1 MNSPQSASPLPL
13 SALLAMAMTGF
24 IGIMTETLPAGLLP
38 QIAAGLNVSQAMAGQ
53 LITLYAA
60 GSLMAVIPLAAMTRG
75 WNRRTA
81 LLTAILGFLVFN
93 TLTTFSTNYLVT
105 LFARWMA
112 GAAAGLAWGLLA
124 GYARRMV
131 PVHQQGRALSVA
143 MLGAPVALSVGVP
156 LGTWMGTLLGWRMA
170 FGVMSAV
177 TLLLVVWVM
186 RKVPD
191 YPGQAAGQRQSLRH
205 VIMMPGVRSILAVIL
220 LWMLTHNLLYTYIV
234 PFLTLSGL
242 AERADQI
249 LLVFGIGALAG
260 IAFTGLQV
268 DKRLRKTLLA
278 SLTLFAL
285 ISLGLA
291 LDGHSPLMVT
301 LCVAIWGLT
310 FGGAATLLQTAIADA
325 TGEQGD
331 MAQSLVVVSWNL
343 AIAGGGLSGGIL
355 LNTAGVGIFPW
366 TMLVLLLAAL
376 IIAWCAKRHGFK
388 PGARY
393 AENPKDPV
401 AEGQDQSFASSD
413 AGIIS

>member
-278 SLTLFAL
+278 SLALFAL

-331 MAQSLVVVSWNL
+331 IAQSLVVVSWNL

-401 AEGQDQSFASSD
+401 AEGQDQSFASSERV
-413 AGIIS
+413 

>member
-366 TMLVLLLAAL
+366 TMLVLLLLLAAL

-401 AEGQDQSFASSD
+401 AEGQDQSFASSERV
-413 AGIIS
+413 

>member
-24 IGIMTETLPAGLLP
+24 VGIMTETLPAGLLP

-278 SLTLFAL
+278 SLALFAL

-366 TMLVLLLAAL
+366 TMLALLLAAL

-401 AEGQDQSFASSD
+401 AEGQDQSFASSERV
-413 AGIIS
+413 

>member
-220 LWMLTHNLLYTYIV
+220 LWLLTHNLLYTYIV

-401 AEGQDQSFASSD
+401 AEGQDQSFASSERV
-413 AGIIS
+413 

>member
-177 TLLLVVWVM
+177 TLLLVGWVM

-278 SLTLFAL
+278 SLTLFTL

-401 AEGQDQSFASSD
+401 AEGQDQSFASSERV
-413 AGIIS
+413 

>member
-401 AEGQDQSFASSD
+401 AEGQDQSFASSERV
-413 AGIIS
+413 

>member
-191 YPGQAAGQRQSLRH
+191 YPGQAAGQRQSLRR

-278 SLTLFAL
+278 SLALFAL

-376 IIAWCAKRHGFK
+376 IIAWCAKHHGFK

-401 AEGQDQSFASSD
+401 AEGQDQSFASSERV
-413 AGIIS
+413 

>member
-220 LWMLTHNLLYTYIV
+220 LWMLTHNLL
-234 PFLTLSGL
+234 
-242 AERADQI
+242 
-249 LLVFGIGALAG
+249 
-260 IAFTGLQV
+260 
-268 DKRLRKTLLA
+268 
-278 SLTLFAL
+278 
-285 ISLGLA
+285 
-291 LDGHSPLMVT
+291 
-301 LCVAIWGLT
+301 
-310 FGGAATLLQTAIADA
+310 
-325 TGEQGD
+325 
-331 MAQSLVVVSWNL
+331 
-343 AIAGGGLSGGIL
+343 
-355 LNTAGVGIFPW
+355 
-366 TMLVLLLAAL
+366 
-376 IIAWCAKRHGFK
+376 
-388 PGARY
+388 
-393 AENPKDPV
+393 
-401 AEGQDQSFASSD
+401 
-413 AGIIS
+413 

>member
-278 SLTLFAL
+278 SLALFAL

-355 LNTAGVGIFPW
+355 LNTAGVDIFPW

-401 AEGQDQSFASSD
+401 AEGQDQSFASSERV
-413 AGIIS
+413 

>member
-1 MNSPQSASPLPL
+1 MNSTALKSPLPL

-38 QIAAGLNVSQAMAGQ
+38 QISAGLDISQAMAGQ

-93 TLTTFSTNYLVT
+93 TITTISTNFMLT

-143 MLGAPVALSVGVP
+143 MLGAPVALSIGVP
-156 LGTWMGTLLGWRMA
+156 LGTWMGTLLGWRTA
-170 FGVMSAV
+170 FGVMSAL

-191 YPGQAAGQRQSLRH
+191 YPGQAAGEQQSLRH

-234 PFLTLSGL
+234 PFLKLSGL
-242 AERADQI
+242 AGRADQI

-260 IAFTGLQV
+260 IGITGMLV
-268 DKRLRKTLLA
+268 DKRLRHTLLT
-278 SLTLFAL
+278 SLALFAL
-285 ISLGLA
+285 ISVGLA
-291 LDGHSPLMVT
+291 LDSHSPFMVT
-301 LCVAIWGLT
+301 LCVLVWGLT

-331 MAQSLVVVSWNL
+331 IAQSLVVVSWNL

-355 LNTAGVGIFPW
+355 LNTTGIDVFPW
-366 TMLVLLLAAL
+366 VMVLLLLAGL
-376 IIAWCAKRHGFK
+376 GIAWRARQHGFK
-388 PGARY
+388 TGSRHALICAVPLTKG
-393 AENPKDPV
+393 
-401 AEGQDQSFASSD
+401 
-413 AGIIS
+413 

>member
-278 SLTLFAL
+278 SLALFAL

-343 AIAGGGLSGGIL
+343 AIAGGGLFGGIL

-401 AEGQDQSFASSD
+401 AEGQDQSFASSERV
-413 AGIIS
+413 

>member
-220 LWMLTHNLLYTYIV
+220 SWMLTHNLLYTYIV

-278 SLTLFAL
+278 SLALFAL

-401 AEGQDQSFASSD
+401 AEGQDQSFASSERV
-413 AGIIS
+413 

>member
-1 MNSPQSASPLPL
+1 MNSPQSTSPLPL

-38 QIAAGLNVSQAMAGQ
+38 QIAAGLDVSPAMAGQ
-53 LITLYAA
+53 LVTLYAA

-81 LLTAILGFLVFN
+81 LLTAIFGFLIFN
-93 TLTTFSTNYLVT
+93 TITTFSTNYLVT

-143 MLGAPVALSVGVP
+143 MVGAPVALAIGVP
-156 LGTWMGTLLGWRMA
+156 LGTWMGSLLGWRMA
-170 FGVMSAV
+170 FGVMSAL

-191 YPGQAAGQRQSLRH
+191 YPGQTAGQRQSLRH
-205 VIMMPGVRSILAVIL
+205 VVMMPGVRSILLVIL

-234 PFLTLSGL
+234 PFLQLSGL
-242 AERADQI
+242 GDRADQI

-260 IAFTGLQV
+260 IGITGLRV
-268 DKRLRKTLLA
+268 DKHLRQTLLV
-278 SLTLFAL
+278 SLVLFAL
-285 ISLGLA
+285 LSLGLA
-291 LDGHSPLMVT
+291 LDSHSPLMVT
-301 LCVAIWGLT
+301 LCVALWGLT

-325 TGEQGD
+325 AGEQGD

-343 AIAGGGLSGGIL
+343 AIAGGGLAGGIL
-355 LNTAGVGIFPW
+355 LNKPGIAEFPW
-366 TMLVLLLAAL
+366 IMLLLVIAGL
-376 IIAWCAKRHGFK
+376 LIAWSAKKHSFK
-388 PGARY
+388 PGARL
-393 AENPKDPV
+393 AQTVPNPTRQ
-401 AEGQDQSFASSD
+401 GQDQGLKSPE
-413 AGIIS
+413 GV

>member
-93 TLTTFSTNYLVT
+93 TLTTFSTNYFVT

-278 SLTLFAL
+278 SLALFAL

-366 TMLVLLLAAL
+366 TMLALLLAAL

-401 AEGQDQSFASSD
+401 AEGQDQSFASSERV
-413 AGIIS
+413 

>member
-301 LCVAIWGLT
+301 LCIAIWGLT

-401 AEGQDQSFASSD
+401 AEGQDQSFASSERV
-413 AGIIS
+413 